1 MLKIETFEKETLIF
15 NFTGDWERTTQRA
28 YDGNYSYGSK
38 DISHSQESNAYLTVT
53 TDYIEFYWRVSSE
66 SSYDKFEFYIDG
78 NREIR
83 ESGVVGWNKFSKTL
97 PKGKHNFHW
106 KYYKDG
112 SVSKNDDRA
121 YIDNL
126 ILNIVESRYFIE
138 DEGVMKAWNETNKQ
152 YEVVQIIDEQN
163 QELVDL
169 TPDKLTDEIFLN
181 YGMKTLKVSRAGL
194 VDLRPKIYYFT
205 NEDEVVSSPE
215 NFCLKLIETVKSLPK
230 IVVENT
236 GRILEQT
243 ISSITIDDTVSGTGD
258 LQYALSK
265 DKITWYAFDITNLI
279 WQVVDIT
286 NDTDFAIKGM
296 RKEDFEVITEAHYE
310 EIFKMGDELYLAFR
324 FYKGEETDECKFKGI
339 KINYTSPLD
348 III

>member
-1 MLKIETFEKETLIF
+1 MLKIETFENESLIF

-28 YDGNYSYGSK
+28 YEGNYSYGSK
-38 DISHSQESNAYLTVT
+38 NISHSQESNAYLTVT
-53 TDYIEFYWRVSSE
+53 TDYIEFYWYVSSE
-66 SSYDKFEFYIDG
+66 SSYDYFEFYIDG

-83 ESGVVGWNKFSKTL
+83 QSGTSGWNKFSKSLT
-97 PKGKHNFHW
+97 KEEHTFHW

-112 SVSKNDDRA
+112 SVDRGDDRA

-126 ILNIVESRYFIE
+126 ILNIGESRYFIE
-138 DEGVMKAWNETNKQ
+138 DEGVLKVWNGTNQQ
-152 YEVVQIIDEQN
+152 YDVVQIIDEQT

-181 YGMKTLKVSRAGL
+181 YGMETLKVSRAGL

-205 NEDEVVSSPE
+205 NEDEIVNQPE
-215 NFCLKLIETVKSLPK
+215 GFCLKLIETVKSLPK

-265 DKITWYAFDITNLI
+265 DKNTWYVFDTTNKV

-286 NDTDFAIKGM
+286 NDTDFAAKGM

-310 EIFKMGDELYLAFR
+310 EIFKVGDELYLAFR
-324 FYKGEETDECKFKGI
+324 FYKGEETDECKFKGV